1 MATLR
6 DRYDLFVF
14 DLDGTLADTR
24 EDIASSVSNA
34 FRSIGLEPVPVEVV
48 TRHVG
53 DGARKLLARCLG
65 ESAPEELV
73 DRALAAF
80 LDDYATECTR
90 RSRLYPG
97 VLEALEALQPK
108 PLAVLTNKP
117 HLHST
122 RILDALKVARFFGAV
137 IGGDS
142 LPRKKPDPAGL
153 EWLLDRFGCARERA
167 VLVGDS
173 KVDIETARAAGAA
186 AAFVTYGFQPDAA
199 RDHPPDHV
207 LGSLL
212 DLVRS

>member
-1 MATLR
+1 MATPR

-34 FRSIGLEPVPVEVV
+34 FCSLGLEPVPIDVV

-65 ESAPEELV
+65 EPASEEMV

-80 LDDYATECTR
+80 LDNYRVECTR
-90 RSRLYPG
+90 RTRLYPG
-97 VLEALEALQPK
+97 VLEALEALQPT

-117 HLHST
+117 HFHST
-122 RILDALKVARFFGAV
+122 KILEALKVARFFGAV

-153 EWLLDRFGCARERA
+153 EWILERFGCARERA

-173 KVDIETARAAGAA
+173 KVDMETARAAGTAS
-186 AAFVTYGFQPDAA
+186 AFVTYGFQPDAG